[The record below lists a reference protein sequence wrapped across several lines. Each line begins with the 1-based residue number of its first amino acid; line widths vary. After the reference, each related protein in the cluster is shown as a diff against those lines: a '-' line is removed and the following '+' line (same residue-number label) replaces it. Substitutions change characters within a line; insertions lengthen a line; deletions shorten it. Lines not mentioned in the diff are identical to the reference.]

1 MKGNP
6 LLRLGLAVILLG
18 VIIWPVWQL
27 TRPNRVTAASSRSAA
42 PSGDQGATNSPV
54 TATLLLQAAPS
65 PKACSIVQ
73 NGIVLLTEKNRVAP
87 GIYRLNA
94 AISPDSDLVIS
105 ADWGEDSTHAL
116 RAKVLLQ
123 GRDVSAE
130 ETLWG
135 AGKSL
140 QDTLPLPDPRRP

>member
-6 LLRLGLAVILLG
+6 LLRLGLAVLLLAF
-18 VIIWPVWQL
+18 IFWPVWQL
-27 TRPNRVTAASSRSAA
+27 TRSNHVTAASRSAP
-42 PSGDQGATNSPV
+42 PSGDQGATNSSV
-54 TATLLLQAAPS
+54 TATLLLQAAPA
-65 PKACSIVQ
+65 PTACSIVQ

-105 ADWGEDSTHAL
+105 ADWGDDSTHAL

-130 ETLWG
+130 ETFWG